1 MAAVAQLGYLGF
13 AASDLKAWE
22 SFAVEVLGVG
32 VAGRGDDGT
41 LALRLD
47 SYWQRILVVPGDADD
62 LAFVGWQV
70 DDEAGL
76 DAIVA
81 RLRAAGVA
89 VAEGGAELA
98 AQRRVRRVV
107 TFRAPDVIPVEL
119 CVGPERAPEPFR
131 SALVPSGFVADERGL
146 GHVVLASHDQ
156 RRSQQFYAELLG
168 LRLSD
173 RVVAEIHGYHADIGF
188 YHANA
193 RHHSLAIGAAD
204 QKRIHHF
211 MIEVRSLDDVGLAL
225 DRTLRAGLRLM
236 HTLGRHPNDH
246 MFSFYARTPS
256 GFNFEFGWGGRDVDD
271 STWQPTTHHCISEWG
286 HHPPLVLTGKL
297 RAP

>member
-13 AASDLKAWE
+13 AASDVGAWE
-22 SFAVEVLGVG
+22 SFAVEVLGLG
-32 VAGRGDDGT
+32 VAGRGSDGT

-47 SYWQRILVVPGDADD
+47 RHWQRIIVTPGDADD
-62 LAFVGWQV
+62 LAFIGWQV
-70 DDEAGL
+70 EDEPAL
-76 DAIVA
+76 ETIAS
-81 RLRAAGVA
+81 RLRSANVD
-89 VAEGGAELA
+89 VAEGDAELLA
-98 AQRRVRRVV
+98 RRRVRRLL
-107 TFRAPDVIPVEL
+107 TLRDPDGTPIEL
-119 CVGPERAPEPFR
+119 FVGPEHAPEPFV
-131 SALVPSGFVADERGL
+131 SPVVKSGFIADERGL
-146 GHVVLASHDQ
+146 GHVVLACRDP

-173 RVVAEIHGYHADIGF
+173 RVVADIHGYHADIGF

-204 QKRIHHF
+204 KKRIHHF
-211 MIEVRSLDDVGLAL
+211 MVEARAMDEVGLAL

-236 HTLGRHPNDH
+236 HSLGRHPNDQ

-271 STWQPTTHHCISEWG
+271 ATWQPTTHHCISEWG
-286 HHPPLVLTGKL
+286 HHPPAVLAGKL
-297 RAP
+297 RPQ